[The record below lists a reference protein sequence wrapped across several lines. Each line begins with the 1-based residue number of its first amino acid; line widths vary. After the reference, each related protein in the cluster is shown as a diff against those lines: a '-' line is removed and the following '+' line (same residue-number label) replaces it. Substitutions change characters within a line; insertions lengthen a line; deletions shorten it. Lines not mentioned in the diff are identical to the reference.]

1 MAMFGRSSNGK
12 DMTEIPRSDIW
23 GHEAGVSNKKML
35 HDWFYT
41 RMYVLYCSGL
51 HCIAWHCIAWHCV
64 VVLYCI
70 TMQCN
75 ATYCMY
81 VRLHMFVSHLS
92 PQRIPR
98 KLHLIILLVL
108 YMYIYIHMFFS
119 KTTTQQTLLGYLH
132 HSRVNTHKF
141 HMVKLSITVFSRYI
155 NRKDIAK

>member
-1 MAMFGRSSNGK
+1 MR
-12 DMTEIPRSDIW
+12 PRSRGFQQKDVTW
-23 GHEAGVSNKKML
+23 LVL
-35 HDWFYT
+35 HTYVCLVLFWIALHCMALHCMAL
-41 RMYVLYCSGL
+41 RCCIVLYYN
-51 HCIAWHCIAWHCV
+51 A
-64 VVLYCI
+64 
-70 TMQCN
+70 MQCN
-75 ATYCMY
+75 AMYCMY

-108 YMYIYIHMFFS
+108 YMYIYIYIHMFFS

>member
-75 ATYCMY
+75 AMYCMY

-108 YMYIYIHMFFS
+108 YMHIYIYICFFPKQLLNKHCLVIYITQGLILINFIWS
-119 KTTTQQTLLGYLH
+119 NCRLLYSADISTEKT
-132 HSRVNTHKF
+132 
-141 HMVKLSITVFSRYI
+141 
-155 NRKDIAK
+155 